1 MLNDPLANTMSKIA
15 NAEKNAKKEILITP
29 ISKTIKKILEILQDN
44 KYVGSFTEIEDT
56 KGNIFKLNLLGSVNK
71 CGAIKP
77 RYSVKKEDYEKF
89 EKRYLPA
96 KDFGILI
103 VSTSKGLM
111 THIQAKQAG
120 IGGKLLAYCY

>member
-15 NAEKNAKKEILITP
+15 NAEKNAKKEIIVTP
-29 ISKTIKKILEILQDN
+29 VSKTIKKILEIMQEN
-44 KYVGSFTEIEDT
+44 KYLGSFTEVEDT
-56 KGNIFKLNLLGSVNK
+56 KGNLLKLNLLGSINK

-96 KDFGILI
+96 KDFGILL
-103 VSTSKGLM
+103 VSTSKGVM
-111 THIQAKQAG
+111 THLQAKKAG
-120 IGGKLLAYCY
+120 IGGRLMAYCY